1 MHPKDHQIMKK
12 EDLVAKILKSFFFK
26 TATRKAGKYAGGG
39 LAILELLREA
49 LTKAKDVA
57 GNENKGVGQI
67 LLQKITTLSRMIR
80 AYFSGEYRI
89 IPWSSI
95 LKIIAVLIYFI
106 SPIDVIPDFLPI
118 IGLTD
123 DLALTM
129 WLFTS
134 LKEDFENFEAWE
146 LEKFK

>member
-1 MHPKDHQIMKK
+1 MKK
-12 EDLVAKILKSFFFK
+12 EDLVAKILKSIFFK

-57 GNENKGVGQI
+57 GNENKGAGQI
-67 LLQKITTLSRMIR
+67 LLDKITTVSRMVK
-80 AYFSGEYRI
+80 AYFTGEYRI
-89 IPWSSI
+89 VPWSSI

-118 IGLTD
+118 VGITD
-123 DLALTM
+123 DLALTV

-146 LEKFK
+146 QGKFK

>member
-1 MHPKDHQIMKK
+1 
-12 EDLVAKILKSFFFK
+12 
-26 TATRKAGKYAGGG
+26 
-39 LAILELLREA
+39 
-49 LTKAKDVA
+49 
-57 GNENKGVGQI
+57 
-67 LLQKITTLSRMIR
+67 MIK

-123 DLALTM
+123 DLALTI
-129 WLFTS
+129 WLFSS

-146 LEKFK
+146 QGKFK

>member
-1 MHPKDHQIMKK
+1 MNK
-12 EDLVAKILKSFFFK
+12 EDLITRILKSIFFK
-26 TATRKAGKYAGGG
+26 TATRKAGKYAGKG

-49 LTKAKDVA
+49 LTKAQDVA
-57 GNENKGVGQI
+57 SVENKGIGQI
-67 LLQKITTLSRMIR
+67 LAEKITMIGRMLK
-80 AYFSGEYRI
+80 AYASGEYKI

-95 LKIIAVLIYFI
+95 VKIIAVLIYFI

-123 DLALTM
+123 DLALIT

-134 LKEDFENFEAWE
+134 LSDDLANFEAWE
-146 LEKFK
+146 KGHLKSF

>member
-1 MHPKDHQIMKK
+1 MNKQ
-12 EDLVAKILKSFFFK
+12 DLVARILKSIFFK

-57 GNENKGVGQI
+57 GNESKGAGQI
-67 LLQKITTLSRMIR
+67 LLEKVTTLSRMVK
-80 AYFSGEYRI
+80 AYFTGEYRI
-89 IPWSSI
+89 IPWGSI
-95 LKIIAVLIYFI
+95 VKIIAVLIYFI
-106 SPIDVIPDFLPI
+106 SPIDVIPDFLPF

-129 WLFTS
+129 WLFSS
-134 LKEDFENFEAWE
+134 LKDDFQNFEAWE
-146 LEKFK
+146 QGKFK